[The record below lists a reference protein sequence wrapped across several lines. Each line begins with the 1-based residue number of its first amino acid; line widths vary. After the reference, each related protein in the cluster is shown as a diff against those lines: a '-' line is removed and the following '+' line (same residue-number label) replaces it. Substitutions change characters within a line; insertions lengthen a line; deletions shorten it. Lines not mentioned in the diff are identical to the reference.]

1 MIDVN
6 ATFITVLKLSNFQ
19 ARANLSWALDGI
31 MPVSSL
37 PWPLSR
43 SAPRSPTLW
52 SPLHPL
58 PVLSH
63 V

>member
-31 MPVSSL
+31 MPVSS
-37 PWPLSR
+37 WPLSR
-43 SAPRSPTLW
+43 SAPRSLTLW